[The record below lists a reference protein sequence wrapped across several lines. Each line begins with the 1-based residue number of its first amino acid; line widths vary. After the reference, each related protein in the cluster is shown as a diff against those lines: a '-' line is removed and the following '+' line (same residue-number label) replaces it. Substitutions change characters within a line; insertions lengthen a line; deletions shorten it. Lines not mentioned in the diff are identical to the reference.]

1 MGSNKPP
8 QSKTGPAIG
17 PSDLDYMALQVGV
30 LYRLDGA
37 GRLRCVNEPHEPPA
51 PRFFIG
57 RTAHGNLWRFRSD
70 LLEDLCR
77 ELDRICAAEPVT
89 TDFSKPAAGAA
100 AIKAVLTTAG
110 PVSDEYRG
118 PAYWIPPGHPIPAHV
133 VMINETNQH
142 LLASDFPELLPL
154 PAAGAGGSVAAALVG
169 GAAVAVCH
177 TARITDRAAEAGV
190 ETLPA
195 YRGQGHAGAAVA
207 GWAAAVRQSGRLP
220 LYSTWWEN
228 HASQAVAR
236 KLNMVFYGE
245 DWSLG

>member
-1 MGSNKPP
+1 MGSNELS
-8 QSKTGPAIG
+8 QLKTETARRS
-17 PSDLDYMALQVGV
+17 SDLDHMALQVSV

-51 PRFFIG
+51 PRFFMG
-57 RTAHGNLWRFRSD
+57 RTRHGNLWCFHAD
-70 LLEDLCR
+70 LPDDLCR
-77 ELDRICAAEPVT
+77 ELDYLCAAEPVT
-89 TDFSKPAAGAA
+89 TDFSRPPANAGV
-100 AIKAVLTTAG
+100 IKAALSSAA
-110 PVSDEYRG
+110 PVSEEYRG
-118 PAYWIPPGHPIPAHV
+118 PAFWIPPGHSTPAHV

-142 LLASDFPELLPL
+142 LLAACFSELLQL
-154 PAAGAGGSVAAALVG
+154 PAAGSGGPVAAALVA

-177 TARITDRAAEAGV
+177 TARITDGAAEAGV

-195 YRGQGHAGAAVA
+195 YRGQGHAGAVVA
-207 GWAAAVRQSGRLP
+207 GWAVAVRQSGRLP

-245 DWSLG
+245 DWSIR